1 MGEYIQELSDLGT
14 GKLKVSKSSWKIE
27 YYLPGPDYRYNG
39 EFYIIDGD
47 DVRSYIDA
55 LKTNWEKYQKLLK
68 TIPKEG
74 EYIVLGAKDMTI
86 RVHGN
91 YFNGICIN
99 NHHLPINSEKVLNH
113 KIKEYEKA
121 IELAKKIQVSLK
133 EYL

>member
-27 YYLPGPDYRYNG
+27 YYLAGPDYRYNG
-39 EFYIIDGD
+39 EFYIIDGN

-74 EYIVLGAKDMTI
+74 EYSVLGSKDMTI
-86 RVHGN
+86 RVHGK
-91 YFNGICIN
+91 YWNGICIRN
-99 NHHLPINSEKVLNH
+99 YHLPINSEKVLNN

-121 IELAKKIQVSLK
+121 IVLAKKIQVSLK
-133 EYL
+133 KYL